1 MRGPLIASVCTTF
14 VLLAG
19 CADKGD
25 DVSADLITPG
35 VWDVRGDTDHIL
47 AWVHNGGDEQASVDW
62 SLTSANGEPLPAG
75 WTVTFSTPSA
85 TLSPDGTKVQGARG
99 MTYPD
104 WARTLL
110 TLELPQ
116 NAPAGEFALELH
128 AGDATRDI
136 AATVHANRVD
146 VSGPGSKVTVQY
158 EGRFADTGDL
168 FDDGEFPTVLG
179 SGGTVAGFDYG
190 LMGLAAGE
198 TATIVIPPA
207 FGYGY
212 DPPRSHAK
220 FAGETLEFKVT
231 LTELEG

>member
-1 MRGPLIASVCTTF
+1 MRALSVATGLAF

-19 CADKGD
+19 CTGD
-25 DVSADLITPG
+25 ETAVTTDLITPG

-47 AWVHNGGDEQASVDW
+47 AWAHNAGGKEARVEW
-62 SLTSANGEPLPAG
+62 SLTSGDGAPLPAG
-75 WTVTFSTPSA
+75 WNVTFSAASA
-85 TLSPDGTKVQGARG
+85 TLAPDGTKVQGTRG

-104 WARTLL
+104 WARTLI
-110 TLELPQ
+110 TLDL
-116 NAPAGEFALELH
+116 PAGQAAGTFNLELH
-128 AGDATRDI
+128 AGPATRAIDVTI
-136 AATVHANRVD
+136 HDHRGN
-146 VSGPGSKVTVQY
+146 VSGPGSRVTVAY
-158 EGRFADTGDL
+158 EGRFADTGEL